1 MKELIFGKSDN
12 GKADK
17 ALTNEISV
25 SEGRCSVNIYE
36 VFPQYEIGDP
46 VPDEYDCSQFELSV
60 VLTFYNKKSLIYLM
74 TALKDSLEA
83 WDMADI
89 DTEIKNLKAFREHI
103 KERQEE

>member
-36 VFPQYEIGDP
+36 VFPQHEIGDP
-46 VPDEYDCSQFELSV
+46 IPDEYDCSKFEPSV
-60 VLTFYNKKSLIYLM
+60 VLSFYNKKSLITLI
-74 TALKDSLEA
+74 TALKESLEA
-83 WDMADI
+83 WDMANI
-89 DTEIKNLKAFREHI
+89 DSEIKNLKAFRERI
-103 KERQEE
+103 KETQEE